1 MRILLLILGV
11 LTCFPLFAE
20 GEFIR
25 VERVQNGTDCLQ
37 VAIKTYGVAD
47 EKKVQLVGV
56 SHVGTQKYY
65 EGLQVILNR
74 ADVVLFEGVDGDR
87 ASFRQATAEQS
98 PERSGLQVNLARALG
113 LVFQLHHIDYEQEHF
128 INSDLT
134 STQLLALFDG
144 KEMPESSP
152 AAQAQMED
160 LLAGMEQASVSGQAA
175 AAALEFLEMRPGWSR
190 AMRWGM
196 VKMLGSVT
204 GNVSEYPGLP
214 EHLRTLMQVLIE
226 KRNEKVMSDIH
237 NQLEKLPAGG
247 TVAVFYGAAHMHD
260 FEQRIGTELEGQWIE
275 TLWETAFCGN
285 LQTSGLNLLEKKTI
299 SWFVNQQVRALKM
312 ISIPAKD
319 PEPEAAE

>member
-1 MRILLLILGV
+1 MRILWLLLSF
-11 LTCFPLFAE
+11 LTAFTLWAE

-25 VERVQNGTDCLQ
+25 VERMENSTDCLQ
-37 VAIKTYGVAD
+37 VAIKTYAVAD
-47 EKKVQLVGV
+47 NKKVQLVGV

-65 EGLQVILNR
+65 EGLQKNYLNP

-87 ASFRQATAEQS
+87 ASFRHATAEQS

-113 LVFQLHHIDYEQEHF
+113 LVFQLHHIDYDQAHF
-128 INSDLT
+128 VNSDL
-134 STQLLALFDG
+134 SSEQLLALFEG

-152 AAQAQMED
+152 AAQAQMEE
-160 LLAGMEQASVSGQAA
+160 LLAGMEEASVSGQVA
-175 AAALEFLEMRPGWSR
+175 AAALAFLELRPGWSR

-214 EHLRTLMQVLIE
+214 DHLRTLMQVLIE

-237 NQLEKLPAGG
+237 DQLAGIPEGG

-260 FEQRIGTELEGQWIE
+260 FEERLGSEMQAERIE
-275 TLWETAFCGN
+275 TVWETAFSGN
-285 LQTSGLNLLEKKTI
+285 LQTSGLNLLEKRTI
-299 SWFVNQQVRALKM
+299 SWFVNQQVRALRM
-312 ISIPAKD
+312 ISIPAD
-319 PEPEAAE
+319 ASGEE